1 METVKKN
8 RIRNPEIT
16 RGKLL
21 QAAVD
26 LVAEKGAE
34 ALSLKEIAERAEVS
48 RSAAYLHFEDRDDL
62 LLETKKWITD
72 SLQEGVQSFDETTP
86 LYERTLHT
94 NSLIIENPELG
105 RAMMVDAI
113 TKGEL
118 DSSHPL
124 YQAITDRLKYLKKN
138 KKLANDVDLEVRA
151 YIHLGSI
158 AAALLFQQQ
167 HDGEDTAKLAER
179 FTREWVR
186 LLSANY

>member
-1 METVKKN
+1 MAPVKKT

-26 LVAEKGAE
+26 LVAEKGPD
-34 ALSLKEIAERAEVS
+34 ALSLKEVAERAEVS
-48 RSAAYLHFEDRDDL
+48 RSAAYLHFEDRDHL
-62 LLETKKWITD
+62 LRETKQWITE
-72 SLQEGVQSFDETTP
+72 SLREGVQRFDETTP
-86 LYERTLHT
+86 LYKRTLHT
-94 NSLIIENPELG
+94 NSLIIENPELS

-124 YQAITDRLKYLKKN
+124 YEAITDRLKYLKKK
-138 KKLANDVDLEVRA
+138 KKLAKDIDLEVRA

-167 HDGEDTAKLAER
+167 HEGEDAAKLAER

-186 LLSANY
+186 VLSDNY